1 LRNPEGKCR
10 ELRELLAGE
19 DSVGEEFMIPLRP
32 AD

>member
-10 ELRELLAGE
+10 KLRELLAGKN
-19 DSVGEEFMIPLRP
+19 SVREEFMIPLRP